1 MPATIK
7 DIAKQVGLSI
17 TTVSRALNN
26 YDDVSQET
34 KLRVRQV
41 ADQLGYI
48 PNTLAQRFQKSK
60 SDTLG
65 LVLPTFGPR
74 FSDPY
79 FSELLAGIGN
89 KAASLGF
96 DLLVSTCPP
105 GQEEMKTYQR
115 MVQGHRVDGLV
126 VVRTRCVDERIQY
139 LSSINFP
146 FVAFGRVDGENNFP
160 YVDEDGFYG
169 MKLIADHLVE
179 LGHHRIACI
188 TPSPELMFTRHRIEG
203 LKSRLQELGKSLDE
217 SLLRVG
223 DLTQKGGYEQ
233 AGILLDQ
240 PNRPSA
246 IVCCN
251 DLMALGAMSA
261 SQEHGLVV
269 GKDIAITGF
278 DDIPLAEHAQP
289 PLTTVN
295 QPVYRIG
302 NMVCEMLIDILQD
315 KKPENI
321 HVLLKPSLVVR
332 QSSSKN

>member
-41 ADQLGYI
+41 SDQLGYI

-89 KAASLGF
+89 KSASLGF

-105 GQEEMKTYQR
+105 GMEEMKTYQR

-126 VVRTRCVDERIQY
+126 VVRTRCEDERIQY

-146 FVAFGRVDGENNFP
+146 FVAFGRVKGENNFP

-169 MKLIADHLVE
+169 MTLIADHLVA

-203 LKSRLQELGKSLDE
+203 LKSRLQELERPLDE

-240 PNRPSA
+240 TNPPSA

-261 SQEHGLVV
+261 AQEYGLVV

-321 HVLLKPSLVVR
+321 HVLLKPSLVIR
-332 QSSSKN
+332 QSTSRS

>member
-7 DIAKQVGLSI
+7 DIAKQVGLSV

-26 YDDVSQET
+26 HDDVSQET
-34 KLRVRQV
+34 KLRVREV

-48 PNTLAQRFQKSK
+48 PNTLAQRFQKRK

-105 GQEEMKTYQR
+105 GQEEMRTYRR

-126 VVRTRCVDERIQY
+126 VVRTRCVDERINY

-146 FVAFGRVDGENNFP
+146 FVAFGRVEGEINFP
-160 YVDEDGFYG
+160 YVDEDGYYG
-169 MKLIADHLVE
+169 MQLIADHLVA

-188 TPSPELMFTRHRIEG
+188 TPSLELMFAQHRIEG
-203 LKSRLQELGKSLDE
+203 LQTRLQELGKPLDE
-217 SLLRVG
+217 SLLKVG

-233 AGILLDQ
+233 AGILLGQ
-240 PNRPSA
+240 TKPPTA

-261 SQEHGLVV
+261 AQEHGLVV

-302 NMVCEMLIDILQD
+302 NMVCEMLIGILQG
-315 KKPENI
+315 KKPENTQI
-321 HVLLKPSLVVR
+321 LLKPSLVVR
-332 QSSSKN
+332 QSSGSS